1 MIAQFAQLC
10 ALLPLIAMTIIA
22 QVGTS
27 YTLIQ
32 WIVIVIVIAGIIG
45 IALVVVRQ
53 AGISIP
59 GWVVQILWIVLAVV
73 VAVVAIKFLA
83 GLI

>member
-1 MIAQFAQLC
+1 M
-10 ALLPLIAMTIIA
+10 MTLA
-22 QVGTS
+22 QVGQ

-32 WIVIVIVIAGIIG
+32 WVIIAIVLAGIIG

-53 AGISIP
+53 AGIAIP